1 MQSNIPSAEN
11 QYNCHTLPKG
21 SSTKFMPHYIFPAEL
36 VLEIRCSATLR
47 AWIIH
52 FSSAGG
58 IFCPSEIMIWW
69 KPFHNILGTC
79 WKAFINEILYQN
91 INFFFKFLEA
101 IFQVIFKLLILAILW
116 KFCKSTIPCYFYLCE
131 TLSIRVTLN
140 KPASE
145 IPWFLRQK

>member
-1 MQSNIPSAEN
+1 MQSNIPSAEKPVQLYLAKRVVN
-11 QYNCHTLPKG
+11 EVH
-21 SSTKFMPHYIFPAEL
+21 
-36 VLEIRCSATLR
+36 ATLHFPSGTG
-47 AWIIH
+47 AWNTMQCNFASMNNTFFICWGH
-52 FSSAGG
+52 
-58 IFCPSEIMIWW
+58 
-69 KPFHNILGTC
+69 ILSQWNNDLMERFGTC